1 MTRPNVF
8 RRIAGAVRGFG
19 FKQWFL
25 LLLNVVLVL
34 GSACCA
40 LGLGR
45 VSGTLDTLTAAR
57 RFQGEGETRY
67 AQLACYLPVDGSK
80 TADDIRSFRQSLEGK
95 MTEQS
100 LEAPEG
106 GRLYLDAYYGIS
118 SLTVSSENSGGASVK
133 AVGVGGEFFYFH
145 PLPLR
150 SGSYIKEGDLMD
162 DLVLLDE
169 ELAWKLFGG
178 TDLVGLTVTINNVP
192 FVVSGV
198 VSRETDF
205 ATEKAY
211 TGDGGLYM
219 SFSAMSRLNENAAV
233 TAYEVVMPN
242 PITGYAKG
250 MLSETFPI
258 GTGDIVENSSRY
270 SLLHLWDVIRSFGQ
284 RSMRLNGVIYPYWE
298 NAARLT
304 EDYAALLLVLTVLL
318 ALYPVLTVLVIV
330 IRDIRRAY
338 RFAKVKIPERVD
350 AAVEKHREERLE
362 KAFENKKEEE
372 GLPDGGS
379 EPS

>member
-1 MTRPNVF
+1 MSGLKNLP
-8 RRIAGAVRGFG
+8 RRMAEAIRGFG

-25 LLLNVVLVL
+25 LILNVVLVL
-34 GSACCA
+34 GSAACFW
-40 LGLGR
+40 GLGR
-45 VSGTLDTLTAAR
+45 VSGTLDTLTAAG
-57 RFQGEGETRY
+57 RFQGQGEVRY
-67 AQLACYLPVDGSK
+67 AQLACYLPVDGGKSEE
-80 TADDIRSFRQSLEGK
+80 DIRSFRRSLESK
-95 MTEQS
+95 MSEQS
-100 LEAPEG
+100 LEAAEG
-106 GRLYLDAYYGIS
+106 GRLYLDAYFGTS
-118 SLTVSSENSGGASVK
+118 KLTIASENGGSTSVE

-145 PLPLR
+145 PLNLR

-178 TDLVGLTVTINNVP
+178 TNLTGMTVTINGAP
-192 FVVSGV
+192 FVISGV

-205 ATEKAY
+205 ATDKAY
-211 TGDGGLYM
+211 TGEGGLYM
-219 SFSAMSRLNENAAV
+219 SFSAMKRLNESATV
-233 TAYEVVMPN
+233 TGYEVVMPN
-242 PITGYAKG
+242 PIGGFAQG

-270 SLLHLWDVIRSFGQ
+270 SLPHLWEVIKNFGQ

-304 EDYAALLLVLTVLL
+304 EDYAAGLLVLAVLL
-318 ALYPVLTVLVIV
+318 ALYPLLTLLVLS

-338 RFAKVKIPERVD
+338 RFAKVKIPEKVD
-350 AAVEKHREERLE
+350 EAVEKRREERLE
-362 KAFENKKEEE
+362 KAFEKKEE
-372 GLPDGGS
+372 GKPDGGS

>member
-1 MTRPNVF
+1 MTKQNPF
-8 RRIAGAVRGFG
+8 RRILTAMRGFG

-25 LLLNVVLVL
+25 LILNVVLVL
-34 GSACCA
+34 GSAACFW
-40 LGLGR
+40 GLGR
-45 VSGTLDTLTAAR
+45 VSGTLDTLTAAG
-57 RFQGEGETRY
+57 RFQGQGEVRY
-67 AQLACYLPVDGSK
+67 AQLACYLPVDGGKSEE
-80 TADDIRSFRQSLEGK
+80 DIRSFRRSLESK
-95 MTEQS
+95 MSEQS
-100 LEAPEG
+100 LEAAEG
-106 GRLYLDAYYGIS
+106 GRLYLDAYFGTS
-118 SLTVSSENSGGASVK
+118 KLTIASENGGSTSVE

-145 PLPLR
+145 PLNLR

-178 TDLVGLTVTINNVP
+178 TNLTGMTVTINGAP
-192 FVVSGV
+192 FVISGV

-205 ATEKAY
+205 ATDKAY
-211 TGDGGLYM
+211 TGEGGLYM
-219 SFSAMSRLNENAAV
+219 SFSAMKRLNESATV
-233 TAYEVVMPN
+233 TGYEVVMPN
-242 PITGYAKG
+242 PIGGFAQG

-270 SLLHLWDVIRSFGQ
+270 SLPHLWEVIKNFGQ

-304 EDYAALLLVLTVLL
+304 EDYAAGLLVLAVLL
-318 ALYPVLTVLVIV
+318 ALYPLLTLLVLS

-338 RFAKVKIPERVD
+338 RFAKVKIPEKVD
-350 AAVEKHREERLE
+350 EAVEKRREERLE
-362 KAFENKKEEE
+362 KAFEKKEE
-372 GLPDGGS
+372 GKPDGGS